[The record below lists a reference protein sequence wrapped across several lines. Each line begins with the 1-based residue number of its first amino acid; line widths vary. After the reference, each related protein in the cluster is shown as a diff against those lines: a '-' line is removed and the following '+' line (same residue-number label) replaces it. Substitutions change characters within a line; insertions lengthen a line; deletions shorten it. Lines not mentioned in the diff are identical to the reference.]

1 MFKIR
6 IEKSTRKLKAD
17 FHGKEVGTK
26 GDIFH
31 SAGSLVKA
39 EAGGRSKEKNQQK
52 VVKGQR

>member
-1 MFKIR
+1 MCKIR